1 MKKIMLS
8 FLLILASCIMLHAQ
22 DRQAIIKLMDDQRL
36 AWNRG
41 DIEGFMQGYWKSDSL
56 MFVGQKGP
64 TRGWQNTLD
73 NYKRGYPNKA
83 TMGQLSFDILKV
95 DVLDPKNAFVYGAW
109 YLKREGANRNIGGY
123 YTLWFK
129 KIDGV
134 WKIVVDHTS

>member
-1 MKKIMLS
+1 MKKIILS
-8 FLLILASCIMLHAQ
+8 CLLILGSCILLKAQ
-22 DRQAIIKLMDDQRL
+22 DKQAIIKLMDDQRL

-73 NYKRGYPNKA
+73 NYKRGYPSKA
-83 TMGQLSFDILKV
+83 AMGQLAFDILKV

-109 YLKREGANRNIGGY
+109 YLKREGDNKNIGGY

-129 KIDGV
+129 KIDGL